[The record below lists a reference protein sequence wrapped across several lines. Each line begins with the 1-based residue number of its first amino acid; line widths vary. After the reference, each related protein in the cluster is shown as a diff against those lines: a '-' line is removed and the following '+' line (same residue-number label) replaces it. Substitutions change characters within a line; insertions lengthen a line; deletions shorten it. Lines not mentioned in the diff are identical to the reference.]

1 LKQAIAAAIAPIRM
15 AGHGDAGAIAH
26 LAPYLF
32 AGANIAVG
40 LIALGTLRLIA
51 QRRPLPQPAP
61 ATTQQGIAA

>member
-1 LKQAIAAAIAPIRM
+1 M

-26 LAPYLF
+26 LAPYPC

-51 QRRPLPQPAP
+51 QRRLLPQPAP